1 MECSLKFGLRQR
13 SKKKGYRVLIFGG
26 GMGGREVK
34 EEPFEKFGGWGE
46 GVRPSG
52 LQM

>member
-1 MECSLKFGLRQR
+1 MEKKRNVSMRLKNVGVNENV
-13 SKKKGYRVLIFGG
+13 GVGENVWVG
-26 GMGGREVK
+26 EVK

-52 LQM
+52 LQK

>member
-1 MECSLKFGLRQR
+1 MGVRGFVGVGEN
-13 SKKKGYRVLIFGG
+13 VWVGG
-26 GMGGREVK
+26 VK
-34 EEPFEKFGGWGE
+34 EDPFEKFGGWGE